1 MELRELSTIT
11 TEGREGAL
19 VTSAC
24 SPSLGKSE
32 MFLVEMIVDFI
43 RESTGLRLATD
54 VINVSN

>member
-1 MELRELSTIT
+1 MELRERSTIT

-32 MFLVEMIVDFI
+32 MSLVEMAADFI
-43 RESTGLRLATD
+43 RESIG
-54 VINVSN
+54 